1 MAAHALDLL
10 ADAAK
15 AQAEMPT
22 PELKRKLAKW
32 ISDSGAATLHAYR
45 KLTPQQR
52 RQILEYLAEF
62 SLYEEVRAGGM
73 QIARQFAADLGVTL
87 LLKSNTSIVTDGK
100 RAALNTEGCPALAR
114 GGSGDVLAGILCA
127 ILARGVAPFE
137 GAAAAA
143 HLLGRA
149 GVLAAEKSNEYSPLA
164 SDVIAHIPQ
173 AITQLMRG
181 QA

>member
-1 MAAHALDLL
+1 M
-10 ADAAK
+10 
-15 AQAEMPT
+15 
-22 PELKRKLAKW
+22 
-32 ISDSGAATLHAYR
+32 
-45 KLTPQQR
+45 
-52 RQILEYLAEF
+52 
-62 SLYEEVRAGGM
+62 EEVRAGGM